1 MSGWMDVCL
10 DVVKLF
16 QIATPPTVFVWFLQK
31 SAHMIYVPVQ
41 KINAVYRHVNGK
53 IAQLTA
59 NVAVHHKI
67 SIKS

>member
-1 MSGWMDVCL
+1 
-10 DVVKLF
+10 
-16 QIATPPTVFVWFLQK
+16 
-31 SAHMIYVPVQ
+31 MIYVPVQ